1 MGTSNTISSFRS
13 LACLSLVAAVC
24 FLSSSAQAYK
34 KVGFRW
40 VSEGGPIMFQLHSA
54 GSDDINDGSDLQRIE
69 EAFQAWS
76 CAEGTNLRF
85 IRGSDLSSQGSHG
98 DGVTSI
104 YWIENESELAAYGLT
119 DKNVAV
125 TLNNAIIETGAMV
138 VNDETDIVLN
148 GFHFTWN
155 SQGSSKDGQVPIF
168 PVLLSHIGSMLGF
181 SQSCE
186 SAEDPACPGVD
197 NTILKYFY
205 DYQAQGPL
213 SDDVLALQDLY
224 PADDDSS
231 CNGPYRHGERCKNNC
246 DCISDLICMDGAHG
260 FPVCTPSCS
269 SDNSNCPPSFTC
281 LFGEKDEDDV
291 APGIC
296 HQLGR
301 VELNPISSY
310 CETNNQCTTNSCLA
324 VSEVGRSICRQTC
337 DSASDCEGQY
347 HYQCIEGICLGPGQ
361 LNGISCPVEETG
373 CACQSAHET
382 PSKQTGWFLLFAS
395 LLLYPLMRRR
405 GVRV

>member
-1 MGTSNTISSFRS
+1 MTFLRIPFRAQTWALMGF
-13 LACLSLVAAVC
+13 VAALC
-24 FLSSSAQAYK
+24 LFSPTAQAYK

-40 VSEGGPIMFQLHSA
+40 VSEGGPILFQLHSA
-54 GSDDINDGSDLQRIE
+54 GSDDISDGSDLKRIE

-85 IRGSDLSSQGSHG
+85 VRGDDLDGPGSEG
-98 DGVTSI
+98 DGITSI

-125 TLNNAIIETGAMV
+125 TINNAIIETGAMV

-155 SQGSSKDGQVPIF
+155 SEGSSRDGQIPIF

-186 SAEDPACPGVD
+186 SAEDPACPGID
-197 NTILKYFY
+197 NTVLKYFY
-205 DYQAQGPL
+205 DYQAEGPL

-231 CNGPYRHGERCKNNC
+231 CNGPYRHGERCETNC
-246 DCISDLICMDGAHG
+246 DCLSDLICMTGAHG
-260 FPVCTPSCS
+260 FPVCTPQCS
-269 SDNSNCPPSFTC
+269 SDDSNCPPSFTC
-281 LFGEKDEDDV
+281 LFGQKDEDGV
-291 APGIC
+291 APGVC

-301 VELNPISSY
+301 EELSPISSY
-310 CETNNQCTTNSCLA
+310 CETNNQCTSNSCLA
-324 VSEVGRSICRQTC
+324 VGEVGRSICRQTC
-337 DSASDCEGQY
+337 EDDGDCEGQY
-347 HYQCIEGICLGPGQ
+347 NYQCTEGVCLGPGQ
-361 LNGISCPVEETG
+361 LSGIACPAEETG
-373 CACQSAHET
+373 CACQERHGSNTSA
-382 PSKQTGWFLLFAS
+382 TGGLLLVLCAF
-395 LLLYPLMRRR
+395 LYPLFRRR
-405 GVRV
+405 INS

>member
-1 MGTSNTISSFRS
+1 MVFASAFFRAS
-13 LACLSLVAAVC
+13 RWAPLGLVAFMC
-24 FLSSSAQAYK
+24 LFTSSAHAYK

-40 VSEGGPIMFQLHSA
+40 VSEGGPILFQLHSA
-54 GSDDINDGSDLQRIE
+54 GSDDISDGSDLKRIE
-69 EAFQAWS
+69 EAFHAWS

-85 IRGSDLSSQGSHG
+85 VRGEDLDSPGSHG

-125 TLNNAIIETGAMV
+125 TINNAIIETGAMV

-148 GFHFTWN
+148 GVHFTWN
-155 SQGSSKDGQVPIF
+155 SEGSSRDGQVPIF

-186 SAEDPACPGVD
+186 SAEDPACPGID
-197 NTILKYFY
+197 NTVLKYFY
-205 DYQAQGPL
+205 DYQAEGPL

-231 CNGPYRHGERCKNNC
+231 CDGPYRHGERCDTNC
-246 DCISDLICMDGAHG
+246 DCLSALICMTGAHG
-260 FPVCTPSCS
+260 FPVCTPKCS
-269 SDNSNCPPSFTC
+269 SEDSNCPPSFTC
-281 LFGEKDEDDV
+281 LFGEKDEDGV

-301 VELNPISSY
+301 EELNPISSY

-337 DSASDCEGQY
+337 DAASDCEGQY
-347 HYQCIEGICLGPGQ
+347 NYECVEGVCLGPGS
-361 LNGISCPVEETG
+361 LSGIACPTEEEG
-373 CACQSAHET
+373 CACQAVHSA
-382 PSKQTGWFLLFAS
+382 PSSTRILFLGFLLYT
-395 LLLYPLMRRR
+395 LCRRR
-405 GVRV
+405 IKS